1 MFLYMLEL
9 YKNIGEIEVGLDE
22 CARGVMFGRLY
33 AAAVIMPKEK
43 LQDNMFENIK
53 DSKKLSKKKRE
64 ELYNYI
70 IKNCIEY
77 SISWIDEKEIDKINI
92 LQANLK
98 AFHLCL
104 DKLKTNYTHILVDG
118 IHFNSYN
125 CLTHECIKGGD
136 NKYIS
141 IAAASI
147 LAKVSHDKYIMDLC
161 EKESELKK
169 YDLHNNMGYGT
180 KKHIEAI
187 NKYGSSSYHRKT
199 FGICKIK

>member
-1 MFLYMLEL
+1 MLEL
-9 YKNIGEIEVGLDE
+9 YKNKDEIEVGLDE

-33 AAAVIMPKEK
+33 AAAVIMPNEK
-43 LQDNMFENIK
+43 LKDDKFDKIK

-64 ELYNYI
+64 ELYDFI

-77 SISWIDEKEIDKINI
+77 SVSWIDEKEVDEINV

-104 DKLKTNYTHILVDG
+104 DKLKTNFTHILVDG
-118 IHFNSYN
+118 IHFNDYK
-125 CLTHECIKGGD
+125 CFTHECVKGGD
-136 NKYIS
+136 NKYLS

-147 LAKVSHDKYIMDLC
+147 LAKVEHDRYIMELC
-161 EKESELKK
+161 EKESDLKK
-169 YDLHNNMGYGT
+169 YDLENNMGYGT
-180 KKHIEAI
+180 KKHIDAI
-187 NKYGSSSYHRKT
+187 NKYGSSKYHRKT

>member
-1 MFLYMLEL
+1 MFHE
-9 YKNIGEIEVGLDE
+9 KNTIEAGVDE
-22 CARGVMFGRLY
+22 VARGCLAGPVY
-33 AAAVIMPKEK
+33 AAAVIWPPELELEDTIK
-43 LQDNMFENIK
+43 LK

-64 ELYNYI
+64 ELYEYI

-104 DKLKTNYTHILVDG
+104 DKLKTNFTHILVDG

-125 CLTHECIKGGD
+125 CFTHECIKGGD

-161 EKESELKK
+161 EKEPELKK
-169 YDLHNNMGYGT
+169 YDLENNMGYGT

-187 NKYGSSSYHRKT
+187 NEFGSSSYHRKT

>member
-1 MFLYMLEL
+1 MLKM
-9 YKNIGEIEVGLDE
+9 YKNINDIEVGLDE

-33 AAAVIMPKEK
+33 AAAVIMPKDK
-43 LQDNMFENIK
+43 LKDKLFENIK

-104 DKLKTNYTHILVDG
+104 DKLKTNFTHILVDG

-125 CLTHECIKGGD
+125 CFTHECIKGGD

-147 LAKVSHDKYIMDLC
+147 LAKVSHDKYIMNLC
-161 EKESELKK
+161 ENVSELKK
-169 YDLHNNMGYGT
+169 YDLENNMGYGT
-180 KKHIEAI
+180 KKHLEAI

-199 FGICKIK
+199 FGICKNK

>member
-1 MFLYMLEL
+1 MLEL
-9 YKNIGEIEVGLDE
+9 YKNINEIEVGLDE
-22 CARGVMFGRLY
+22 CARGVMLGRLY
-33 AAAVIMPKEK
+33 AAAVIMPKDK
-43 LQDNMFENIK
+43 LKDNLFENIK

-64 ELYNYI
+64 ELYDYI
-70 IKNCIEY
+70 INNCIDY

-104 DKLKTNYTHILVDG
+104 DKLKNNFTHILVDG
-118 IHFNSYN
+118 INFNKYN
-125 CLTHECIKGGD
+125 SISHECIKGGD

-147 LAKVSHDKYIMDLC
+147 LAKVSHDKYIIELC
-161 EKESELKK
+161 EKEPELKK
-169 YDLHNNMGYGT
+169 YDLENNMGYGT

-187 NKYGSSSYHRKT
+187 NKYGSSKYHKKH
-199 FGICKIK
+199 FVYVK

>member
-1 MFLYMLEL
+1 MLKL
-9 YKNIGEIEVGLDE
+9 YKDVDEIEVGLDE

-33 AAAVIMPKEK
+33 AAAVIMPKEIHE
-43 LQDNMFENIK
+43 NSFFEKIK

-64 ELYNYI
+64 ELYDL
-70 IKNCIEY
+70 IKENCIEY
-77 SISWIDEKEIDKINI
+77 SIAWIDEKEIDKINI

-104 DKLKTNYTHILVDG
+104 DKLKQNFTSILVDG
-118 IHFNSYN
+118 IHFNNYKFID
-125 CLTHECIKGGD
+125 HECIKGGD
-136 NKYIS
+136 NKYLS

-147 LAKVSHDKYIMDLC
+147 LAKVEHDRYIKNLC
-161 EKESELKK
+161 EKEPELKK
-169 YDLHNNMGYGT
+169 YDLENNMGYGT

-187 NKYGSSSYHRKT
+187 NQYGSCDYHRKT